1 MNKQKSI
8 TETAIRLFASQ
19 GYEATTSLQ
28 IAIEVGVTEPTV
40 YYYYKNK
47 ASLFSAILEIASDDY
62 FAGIDAL
69 KLSYNTAFDCIVALI
84 KFHFS
89 IIADKPEFMRILL
102 RSCPARLEDPN
113 DTCTKIYRDARS
125 KLKDLISNALEKGI
139 NSGEFYEGDIDA
151 TSNMLIAMLNGI
163 MRQQIAAMDTVKS
176 VEAATTEFCRNAL
189 VIKN

>member
-19 GYEATTSLQ
+19 GFEATTSLQ
-28 IAIEVGVTEPTV
+28 IALEVGVTEPTV

-47 ASLFSAILEIASDDY
+47 ASLFSAILEIASDHY

-69 KLSYNTAFDCIVALI
+69 KLSYNTAFDCIAELI

-89 IIADKPEFMRILL
+89 IIADKPELTSILL
-102 RSCPARLEDPN
+102 RSCPIRLEDPN
-113 DTCTKIYRDARS
+113 DTCTKIYREARF
-125 KLKDLISNALEKGI
+125 KLKNLFSKALEKGI
-139 NSGEFYEGDIDA
+139 NSGEFYEFDIDA

-163 MRQQIAAMDTVKS
+163 MRQQMAAMDS
-176 VEAATTEFCRNAL
+176 LEGVEATTIEFCRKAL
-189 VIKN
+189 VIKR